1 MEKETQFSMSKEKAK
16 QIKAVVALANNLIMK
31 SNFSGDDILEAADAM
46 RACHAIYEFLGKELE
61 EENGSEAES

>member
-1 MEKETQFSMSKEKAK
+1 
-16 QIKAVVALANNLIMK
+16 MK
-31 SNFSGDDILEAADAM
+31 SNFSGDDTLEAADAM